1 MSSLWSVRRSLIRS
15 APMWLRLRLASQVVE
30 RMVVSTYR
38 DCHVKVRWSRQTG
51 ELKLSGSLFCVVREP
66 AQQALCEYY
75 ASAVRRLLEL
85 SGVDVE
91 VTSERCRAKGAEQ
104 CAMTLNV
111 RG

>member
-1 MSSLWSVRRSLIRS
+1 
-15 APMWLRLRLASQVVE
+15 MWLRLRLVSQVVE
-30 RMVVSTYR
+30 RLAVSTYR
-38 DCHVKVRWSRQTG
+38 DCHVKVRWSKQTG
-51 ELKLSGSLFCVVREP
+51 ALKLSGSLFCVVREP
-66 AQQALCEYY
+66 AEQALCEYY

-91 VTSERCRAKGAEQ
+91 VTSDRCRAKGAEQ